1 MKTEEVPD
9 KAWDAS
15 PTPIP
20 MKMVHDWEALLTI
33 LEKRNFIIIKSN
45 EIRITKNGVE
55 ECIPVKAFN
64 AFVRNVKKKQLRT
77 RRLTKTKWFCAL

>member
-1 MKTEEVPD
+1 MKSEEVPK

-77 RRLTKTKWFCAL
+77 KRLTRTKWFCAL

>member
-1 MKTEEVPD
+1 MKSTEVPN
-9 KAWDAS
+9 KAWDAL

-20 MKMVHDWEALLTI
+20 MKMVYDWEALLVI
-33 LEKRNFIIIKSN
+33 LKKRKFIVIESD

-77 RRLTKTKWFCAL
+77 RRLSQTRWLCTL

>member
-1 MKTEEVPD
+1 MKSEEVPK

-20 MKMVHDWEALLTI
+20 MKMVYDWEALLTI
-33 LEKRNFIIIKSN
+33 LEKRKFVIIESD
-45 EIRITKNGVE
+45 EMRITKNGAE

-64 AFVRNVKKKQLRT
+64 AFVRSTKGKQLRT
-77 RRLTKTKWFCAL
+77 KRLSQTRWFCTL